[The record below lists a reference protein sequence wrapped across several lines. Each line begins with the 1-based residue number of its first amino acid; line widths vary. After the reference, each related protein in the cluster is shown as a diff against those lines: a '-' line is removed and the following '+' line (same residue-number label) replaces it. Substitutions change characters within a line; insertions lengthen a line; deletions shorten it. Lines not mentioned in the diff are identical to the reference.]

1 VSASA
6 APLREVHGP
15 SATAGDPRRFAY
27 LTWTIGVTEFRLSY
41 FGSVLG
47 YLWSLVRPFLTFAV
61 LLVVFTQIFD
71 AGRGVPHY
79 ATQLLIGVVL
89 FSFFA
94 EATGNAVDCVVDR
107 EALVRKMQFPRMVI
121 PLSVVLTAAMNLV
134 VNLVPVFVFA
144 LAAGVEVRATWLLL
158 PLLLVPLVAFTS
170 GVAMAVSSL
179 YVRFRDVAPI
189 WAVVSQV
196 LFYGTPVIYTLSMV
210 PARWHELVL
219 ANPVGA
225 IVQTARAWLV
235 DPALGTPLDVVG
247 AWALV
252 PLAVGVGTFLVGLWV
267 FDHEA
272 PRIAERL

>member
-1 VSASA
+1 VSAQ
-6 APLREVHGP
+6 APVLREMHGP

-27 LTWTIGVTEFRLSY
+27 LTWTIGLTEFRLSY
-41 FGSVLG
+41 FGSALG

-61 LLVVFTQIFD
+61 LLVVFTQVFD
-71 AGRGVPHY
+71 AGQGVPHY
-79 ATQLLIGVVL
+79 ATQLLLGVVL

-144 LAAGVEVRATWLLL
+144 LAAGVQPRASWLLL
-158 PLLLVPLVAFTS
+158 PLLLVPLVGFAS
-170 GVAMAVSSL
+170 GVAMALSSL

-189 WAVVSQV
+189 WGVVSQV
-196 LFYGTPVIYTLSMV
+196 LFYGSPVIYTLSMV
-210 PARWHELVL
+210 PERWHELVL
-219 ANPVGA
+219 ANPIA
-225 IVQTARAWLV
+225 SIVQTARAVVV
-235 DPALGTPLDVVG
+235 DPALGTPADLVG
-247 AWALV
+247 VWAL
-252 PLAVGVGTFLVGLWV
+252 LAVALGAATFAVGLWI
-267 FDHEA
+267 FDREA

>member
-1 VSASA
+1 M
-6 APLREVHGP
+6 HGP

-27 LTWTIGVTEFRLSY
+27 LTWTIGLTEFRLSY
-41 FGSVLG
+41 FGSALG

-61 LLVVFTQIFD
+61 LLVVFTQVFD
-71 AGRGVPHY
+71 AGQGVPHY
-79 ATQLLIGVVL
+79 ATQLLLGVVL

-144 LAAGVEVRATWLLL
+144 LAAGVQPRASWLLL
-158 PLLLVPLVAFTS
+158 PLLLVPLVAFAS
-170 GVAMAVSSL
+170 GVAMALSSL

-189 WAVVSQV
+189 WGVVSQV
-196 LFYGTPVIYTLSMV
+196 LFYGSPVIYTLSMV
-210 PARWHELVL
+210 PERWHEFVL
-219 ANPVGA
+219 ANPIASV
-225 IVQTARAWLV
+225 VQTARALV
-235 DPALGTPLDVVG
+235 VEPALGTPGD
-247 AWALV
+247 
-252 PLAVGVGTFLVGLWV
+252 LVGLWALLPV
-267 FDHEA
+267 AVGVATFAVGLWIFDREA